1 MNDLKTEQLEAI
13 RRLLLDPLR
22 EAVRQ
27 EIRLSHQS
35 LSASLTK
42 LSDRFDLHAVDY
54 QRRITRIEQSVAKIK
69 LFRDRIVMI
78 YGVMAVVL
86 SVVWAIVRQRVM
98 TWIGIR

>member
-1 MNDLKTEQLEAI
+1 MNDLKTDQLETI

-35 LSASLTK
+35 LAASLAK
-42 LSDRFDLHAVDY
+42 LSDRFDLHASDY
-54 QRRITRIEQSVAKIK
+54 QRRITRLEQSVGRMK

-78 YGVMAVVL
+78 YGLMAVVL
-86 SVVWAIVRQRVM
+86 SVAWAIVRERVM
-98 TWIGIR
+98 GWIGGR

>member
-1 MNDLKTEQLEAI
+1 MNDLKTEQFEAI

-35 LSASLTK
+35 LAASLGK
-42 LSDRFDLHAVDY
+42 LSDRFDLHALDY
-54 QRRITRIEQSVAKIK
+54 QRRITRIEQSLAKMK

-86 SVVWAIVRQRVM
+86 SVIWAIVRQRVM
-98 TWIGIR
+98 GWMGIR